1 MRKHADRAG
10 RGALSHRF
18 TGKLACRFP
27 SRNAASSAPPRRPE
41 RAREEAR
48 GAPPEWSERARVEAR
63 GAPPEWS
70 DHARVEA
77 RGAPPEWSEHARLGP
92 PALARAALAA
102 AIHG

>member
-48 GAPPEWSERARVEAR
+48 GAPPEWSE
-63 GAPPEWS
+63 
-70 DHARVEA
+70 
-77 RGAPPEWSEHARLGP
+77 HARLGP
-92 PALARAALAA
+92 PAQARAALAA

>member
-41 RAREEAR
+41 RARLEAP
-48 GAPPEWSERARVEAR
+48 GAPPGRSERARVEAR
-63 GAPPEWS
+63 G
-70 DHARVEA
+70 
-77 RGAPPEWSEHARLGP
+77 GAPPGWSKHAWLGP